1 MDPTAFFNWLVAI
14 EEYFDWYE
22 MNDSEQVQFA
32 KMKLTNSAKMYWKNV
47 LQYMFSLDEPL
58 INQWVVMKEKF
69 QEKYI
74 PPSYHSQ
81 LFSTMINLKQTTRS
95 ATEYSAKFEEARLR
109 CSEFHVGDQFAICT
123 HFVNG
128 PRFDVQRMVKLHAPL
143 TIEDAY
149 QKALEAE
156 KFNRPSSFAH
166 TGQSKSQSMSSNG
179 NTMPNNIRRKESSLH
194 KSLPVASTI
203 QSKASNSLIV
213 CHKCD
218 HKGHI
223 ASRCPQRALALY
235 VEQSSLEDE
244 EVQIVDPLDYFS
256 DEDDLH
262 EDCDDN
268 VCVGVVRCV
277 LSKIVDNDNW
287 KCTSIFHSIIKSGDK
302 KCKLVIDGGSSMN
315 VVSKDVVKL
324 LNLRVEPHPNPFR
337 VAWVN
342 DHTLPVT

>member
-1 MDPTAFFNWLVAI
+1 MDSNGFSYWLVAI

-22 MNDSEQVQFA
+22 MIDSEWFA
-32 KMKLTNSAKMYWKNV
+32 KMKLTNSAKMYWQNV
-47 LQYMFSLDEPL
+47 LQDMIRLGESS
-58 INQWVVMKEKF
+58 ITQWAVMKAKL

-74 PPSYHSQ
+74 PPSYKSQ
-81 LFSTMINLKQTTRS
+81 LFSNMINLKQITLS
-95 ATEYSAKFEEARLR
+95 VAEYSAKFEEAKLR
-109 CSEFHVGDQFAICT
+109 CSEFHVEDQFVVCT
-123 HFVNG
+123 CFVNG
-128 PRFDVQRMVKLHAPL
+128 LRFVIQRIVKLQAPH

-149 QKALEAE
+149 KKVLEVE

-179 NTMPNNIRRKESSLH
+179 NPRPNNIRSQESGLHNSLH
-194 KSLPVASTI
+194 VASI
-203 QSKASNSLIV
+203 ESRASNSSIV
-213 CHKCD
+213 CHKCH

-223 ASRCPQRALALY
+223 AFRCPQRALALD

-244 EVQIVDPLDYFS
+244 EDQIVEPLDYYG

-262 EDCDDN
+262 KDCDDE

-277 LSKIVDNDNW
+277 LSTTVDNDNW
-287 KCTSIFHSIIKSGDK
+287 KRTNIFHTDIKSRDK
-302 KCKLVIDGGSSMN
+302 KYKLVIDGGSSMN

-324 LNLRVEPHPNPFR
+324 LNLKVEPHPNPFR
-337 VAWVN
+337 VAWAN